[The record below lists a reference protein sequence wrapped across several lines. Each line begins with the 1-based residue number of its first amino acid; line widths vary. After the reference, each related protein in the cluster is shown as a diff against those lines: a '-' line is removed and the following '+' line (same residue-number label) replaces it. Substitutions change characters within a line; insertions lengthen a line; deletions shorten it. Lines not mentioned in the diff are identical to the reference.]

1 MTATGDQSVPR
12 EERVLLAVRAYQQGQ
27 FKSTRKAAAAY
38 DVPQS
43 TVSDRLRGV
52 IRRRDAQMNNL
63 KLTATEETA
72 LVQWILSMD
81 ERGMPPTVAYTRR
94 MANLLLSERG
104 KDPVGKTGPPKDP
117 RMVRSSR
124 GDETEMGILDED
136 VYNFDETGFQME
148 SLQRRDLEIENGL
161 LENGW
166 TSDDLAL
173 NCHVTPEFDKYFQ
186 VDKVGNDHGDKNT
199 KSQQEPGSS
208 QDSA

>member
-81 ERGMPPTVAYTRR
+81 ERGMPPTVAYT
-94 MANLLLSERG
+94 
-104 KDPVGKTGPPKDP
+104 
-117 RMVRSSR
+117 
-124 GDETEMGILDED
+124 
-136 VYNFDETGFQME
+136 Q
-148 SLQRRDLEIENGL
+148 
-161 LENGW
+161 
-166 TSDDLAL
+166 
-173 NCHVTPEFDKYFQ
+173 
-186 VDKVGNDHGDKNT
+186 
-199 KSQQEPGSS
+199 PGSS